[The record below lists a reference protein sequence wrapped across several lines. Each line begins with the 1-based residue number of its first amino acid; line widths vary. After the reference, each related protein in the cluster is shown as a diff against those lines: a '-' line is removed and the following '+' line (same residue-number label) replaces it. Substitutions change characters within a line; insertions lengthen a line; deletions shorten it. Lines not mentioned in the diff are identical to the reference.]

1 MSDKK
6 MIRDKKTLLK
16 ELFRKSIHLCS
27 AIIPF
32 LLSKYYWPVIIAFM
46 IIVVL
51 YYFSE
56 LFRLEGHSIPL
67 ISFITETASRKRD
80 ECKFVLGPVTLVL
93 GILFAALVL
102 PLDYAKVGIYAL
114 SFGDGLA
121 SLVGKAVGR
130 LAIPHTGGK
139 TLEGSLAC
147 LFAVFT
153 STFIV
158 TKNLLVSALVALL
171 AMIIE
176 VLPLSDFDNMIIPI
190 SIGYFYYFLSN
201 YIGL

>member
-1 MSDKK
+1 MDKK
-6 MIRDKKTLLK
+6 IFVRDKKTLLK
-16 ELFRKSIHLCS
+16 ELFRKSIHLIS
-27 AIIPF
+27 AVIPF
-32 LLSKYYWPVIIAFM
+32 LLSKYYWPVIIGFM

-56 LFRLEGHSIPL
+56 LFRLEGHEIPL
-67 ISFITETASRKRD
+67 ISFVTETASRKRD

-102 PLDYAKVGIYAL
+102 PLEYAKVGIYAL

-121 SLVGKAVGR
+121 SLVGKAIGR
-130 LAIPHTGGK
+130 VEIPHTGGK

-147 LFAVFT
+147 LIAVFT

-158 TKNLLVSALVALL
+158 TNNLLVSLLVALM
-171 AMIIE
+171 AMLIE

-190 SIGYFYYFLSN
+190 SISYFYFILCN